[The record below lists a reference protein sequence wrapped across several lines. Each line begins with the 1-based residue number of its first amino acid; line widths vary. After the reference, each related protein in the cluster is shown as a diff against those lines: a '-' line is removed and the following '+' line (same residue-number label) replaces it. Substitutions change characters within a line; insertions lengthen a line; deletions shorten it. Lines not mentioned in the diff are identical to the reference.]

1 MATLRE
7 LLANFPEEMIC
18 IEDGIR
24 GFNTTK
30 TELAAGDNA
39 YLLDKQAHRFND
51 VSNLFIIG
59 DPNEKK

>member
-39 YLLDKQAHRFND
+39 YLLDKQAHKFE

-59 DPNEKK
+59 DPEEKK